1 MENPRIH
8 IEADSFYIFK
18 NLGHVVLAHSVYIS
32 KAKFESE
39 KSRLK
44 FFCLDDTMTNKFS
57 ICIKMH

>member
-39 KSRLK
+39 KVTFKVFLPWWHN
-44 FFCLDDTMTNKFS
+44 D
-57 ICIKMH
+57 

>member
-18 NLGHVVLAHSVYIS
+18 NLGHVVLAHTAYIS

-39 KSRLK
+39 KVTFKVFLPWWHN
-44 FFCLDDTMTNKFS
+44 D
-57 ICIKMH
+57 